1 MARGLDLRPRPRHRA
16 SGFIAAEREKST
28 FPGVQTGDQLSLTVG
43 DLAVRTLGPATIR
56 SPLTACLCTRRA
68 LPVPSARTRGRGK
81 TFVSPKIMISQRPA
95 EVADRAV
102 PGPSMSTYARCTKP
116 VLRRPVEPG
125 LAAAVGVVHRRGG
138 GGHSGVVAAAMTPG
152 AAAAGAPR

>member
-1 MARGLDLRPRPRHRA
+1 VH
-16 SGFIAAEREKST
+16 
-28 FPGVQTGDQLSLTVG
+28 TGDQLSLTVG

-56 SPLTACLCTRRA
+56 SPLTACLCTGRA

-102 PGPSMSTYARCTKP
+102 PGHWEGDLIIGLGSSAIGTLIERSSRFTMLLHLPRMDGHGQPRVHNGPALAGHGAGRSGTRSPRRSRRCP
-116 VLRRPVEPG
+116 NSC
-125 LAAAVGVVHRRGG
+125 VGR
-138 GGHSGVVAAAMTPG
+138 
-152 AAAAGAPR
+152 